1 MVLFIPG
8 FMQRGDAWRPVAE
21 LLPERYPSVLLDHR
35 EHTLQGRLREI
46 AEAASAAK
54 AGAGAAGA
62 SLAEPGRGDARAPTA
77 AAEPSPGSG
86 TVSPAAPGPASGS
99 VLLVGYSLGGRLALR
114 AAIRE
119 PHRYAGLITVS
130 ATAGIDEPATRVAR
144 AEADERL
151 AAWMEATPIED
162 IVAIWERQP
171 LFADQSDALVEDQRP
186 GRLSHDPAALA
197 LLLRTAGQGVL
208 EPVWHE
214 LLRLDL
220 PVLAI
225 AGDRDEGYVRAARRI
240 AETAPRGRAAI
251 VEEAGHAA
259 HLQRPEEVARL
270 ITEFWVW

>member
-1 MVLFIPG
+1 MCEEMVLFVPG

-35 EHTLQGRLREI
+35 EHSLEGRLREI
-46 AEAASAAK
+46 AKAASC
-54 AGAGAAGA
+54 
-62 SLAEPGRGDARAPTA
+62 
-77 AAEPSPGSG
+77 
-86 TVSPAAPGPASGS
+86 AAPSRP
-99 VLLVGYSLGGRLALR
+99 VLVGYSLGGRLALR
-114 AAIRE
+114 AALRE
-119 PHRYAGLITVS
+119 PGRYAGLALVS
-130 ATAGIDEPATRVAR
+130 ATAGIDEPATLSSR

-151 AAWMEATPIED
+151 AAWMETAPID
-162 IVAIWERQP
+162 DVVAIWERQP
-171 LFADQSDALVEDQRP
+171 LFGDQSDPLIEWQRP

-225 AGDRDEGYVRAARRI
+225 AGSRDDGYVREARRI
-240 AETAPRGRAAI
+240 ADTAPNGRAAI

-270 ITEFWVW
+270 IVRFLEGLG